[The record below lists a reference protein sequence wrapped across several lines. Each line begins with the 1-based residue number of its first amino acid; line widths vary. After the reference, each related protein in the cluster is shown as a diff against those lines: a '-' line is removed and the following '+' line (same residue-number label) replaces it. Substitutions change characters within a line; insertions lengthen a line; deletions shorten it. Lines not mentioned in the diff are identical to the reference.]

1 MGHPRIAA
9 GGLGMGD
16 WTRMRLYLASSFIFP
31 RSLQMRLFA
40 VCFVATHL
48 PLIAFIT
55 WAAATGRLD
64 LSGVL
69 VVTAATLAGMLVA
82 VGGIYALLAPI
93 HLAAEDGQIRPVPE
107 IAGNDLAARLFAGIN
122 RAAQAT
128 ATRMRKLNR
137 EASIDPLT
145 GALNRRGLLV
155 HLDMMADRQTIGAM
169 ALVDLDHFKLIN
181 DQLGHAEGDRV
192 LHDFARI
199 LVGAVRRTDLVA
211 RWGGEEFL
219 VYFPSAT
226 EAVVQAVLMRIAE
239 RLRTVPLARVGDRPL
254 TFSAGTTAV
263 SRDTFDDALRRADLA
278 LYEAKR
284 RGRARI
290 LSNAELS

>member
-1 MGHPRIAA
+1 
-9 GGLGMGD
+9 
-16 WTRMRLYLASSFIFP
+16 MRLYLASSFIFP
-31 RSLQMRLFA
+31 RSLQMRLFV

-48 PLIAFIT
+48 PLLAFIA

-64 LSGVL
+64 LSGAV
-69 VVTAATLAGMLVA
+69 VVTAATLVGMLVA

-93 HLAAEDGQIRPVPE
+93 HLAAKALNDAEDGQIRSVPE

-128 ATRMRKLNR
+128 ATRMRQLNR

-145 GALNRRGLLV
+145 EVLNRRGLLI
-155 HLDMMADRQTIGAM
+155 HLDMMSDRQTTGAL

-219 VYFPSAT
+219 VYFPGAT
-226 EAVVQAVLMRIAE
+226 EAVAQAVLMRIAE

-263 SRDTFDDALRRADLA
+263 SRATFDEALRRADLA

-290 LSNAELS
+290 LSNAELG